1 MNACA
6 LVIDS
11 SLCVQAKKLY
21 ENQTFFYEKRHFL
34 MCIHIKESQDYEEEE
49 DREF

>member
-21 ENQTFFYEKRHFL
+21 ENQTYEKRHFL